1 MRNALSGT
9 ASFVLLLGMLSHGCA
24 DTSNRTSGSTFDA
37 VGFVH
42 PGTTNG
48 GSSGP
53 GTAPNVDGVW
63 HATTTLTFSTC
74 GARVPPQ
81 AGTQVVD
88 LSQSEGILNAN
99 VFSVCGAA
107 IATGMGSIDG
117 SSVFLDF
124 TRDLVVSGNCTLRI
138 QTVQS
143 GSVQNGG
150 ESLISGAS
158 RTTVS
163 AMGNCGPGLPCEVR
177 ANLLMERCPPASC
190 TSPNCP

>member
-1 MRNALSGT
+1 MRQALSG
-9 ASFVLLLGMLSHGCA
+9 AAFLVPLLALLSLDCA
-24 DTSNRTSGSTFDA
+24 DTSNRKSLSTYDA

-42 PGTTNG
+42 PGTTSG

-53 GTAPNVDGVW
+53 GQTPNVDGVW
-63 HATTTLTFSTC
+63 RASTTLTFSSC

-81 AGTQVVD
+81 TGTRVVD
-88 LSQSEGILNAN
+88 LSQSDLVLNAN
-99 VFSVCGAA
+99 LFSECGAA
-107 IATGMGSIDG
+107 IATGTGSVNG
-117 SSVFLDF
+117 SSVFLSF
-124 TRDLVVSGNCTLRI
+124 IQDLRVSPNCTLRI

-190 TSPNCP
+190 TSQNCP